1 MRIMGAATTGD
12 AKVGINGKRMLRP
25 SSSTRHT
32 TKWPI
37 SDASS
42 DLTVEIGTT
51 SLSFHK
57 LPLISRSGRIRKLLS
72 ESKDSK
78 ISKINLPS
86 NTPGGAPAFELVAK
100 FSYGINI
107 ELTLSNIATL
117 RCLAHVLEMTEDI
130 SEKNLEAICESF
142 IYDTVLPS
150 ISNCISI
157 LHQCQSL
164 IPISNDINLVS
175 TLIQA
180 IANNVTKEQ
189 YPSLQQN
196 YIDTKQG
203 AETAYMPYNNPLE
216 PLLSGLDVLN
226 LDFFYRLVTALTT
239 NHHLSPHLLISI
251 LVHYANTSLNY
262 PNQSQ
267 TSTAHTVETLTSLLP
282 SNPPI
287 PFLSGLLKHAIA
299 SSASIPC
306 ISDLERRIGSRLDD
320 AILED
325 VLIPAKARNGDD
337 GNTVF
342 DVDAAMRIF
351 AAWFDEER
359 DEGEERGEGMMVKVG
374 SLMDSFMAEVAAA
387 ERGVTAARFEEMAE
401 MVPESGRV
409 VADGLYRAIDIF
421 LKVHPDIKDADRLR
435 LCKTIDC
442 QKLSPE
448 ACTHAAQN
456 ERLPTQMAVQV
467 LYIEQTRLRDAMN
480 HVSNPNNFP
489 FHSFTGHFPMRS
501 SSGAGSGTISPRDN
515 YASVRIENRELKLEV
530 ARMRM
535 RLSELEK
542 DHLSLKQ
549 EFVVKRDAA
558 SKFMRA
564 VTMKLKK
571 LNSIFKKEL
580 RLKKSS
586 VSKVDLETKVHL
598 KKRRHH
604 SIS

>member
-1 MRIMGAATTGD
+1 MGAVTTGD
-12 AKVGINGKRMLRP
+12 AKVGMNGKRMLR
-25 SSSTRHT
+25 SNSSTRHT
-32 TKWPI
+32 TEWPI

-51 SLSFHK
+51 SFSFHK

-72 ESKDSK
+72 ESKDPK
-78 ISKINLPS
+78 ISKIKLPS

-100 FSYGINI
+100 FSFGISI

-142 IYDTVLPS
+142 ITDIVLPS
-150 ISNCISI
+150 ISNCIFV

-164 IPISNDINLVS
+164 IPISDDINLVS

-189 YPSLQQN
+189 YPSLQQS
-196 YIDTKQG
+196 YIDTKQA
-203 AETAYMPYNNPLE
+203 AETAYMPYNNHLE
-216 PLLSGLDVLN
+216 PLLRGLN
-226 LDFFYRLVTALTT
+226 LDFFHRLVTALTT
-239 NHHLSPHLLISI
+239 DHHLSPHLLI
-251 LVHYANTSLNY
+251 HYANASLNY

-325 VLIPAKARNGDD
+325 VLIPAKAGNGGD
-337 GNTVF
+337 GNSVF

-374 SLMDSFMAEVAAA
+374 RLMDSFIAEVAAA
-387 ERGVTAARFEEMAE
+387 ERGVTAARFVEMAE
-401 MVPESGRV
+401 MMPEMMPESGRV

-435 LCKTIDC
+435 LCKTIDYR
-442 QKLSPE
+442 KLSPE

-501 SSGAGSGTISPRDN
+501 SSGAGSGTISPMDN

-549 EFVVKRDAA
+549 EFIVKRDAA

-564 VTMKLKK
+564 VTTK
-571 LNSIFKKEL
+571 LNMLKSIFKKEL

-586 VSKVDLETKVHL
+586 VSKLDLETKVHL